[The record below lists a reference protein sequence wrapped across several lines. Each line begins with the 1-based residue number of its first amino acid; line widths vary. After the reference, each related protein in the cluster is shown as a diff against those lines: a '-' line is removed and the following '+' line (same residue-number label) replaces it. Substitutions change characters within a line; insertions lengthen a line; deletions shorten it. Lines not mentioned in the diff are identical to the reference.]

1 MTGCGGYHGE
11 KQARKFSNWINFN
24 LAGWLVL
31 FRRAGAGLAKLDRCA
46 AFLAYDGDRDRRS
59 FLIAAMLTGIPGLA
73 VPAAIIGGIGG
84 LLYWQNQ
91 TGNWESW
98 AYAWTLIPGFVGVGI
113 IVSGLLGKQP
123 GKALREGLNVIVVSL
138 ILFALFGSFL
148 GGRNIFG
155 PYWPVLLI
163 LLGLWLLVRPFWRSQ
178 RK

>member
-1 MTGCGGYHGE
+1 MEKNRRGSLAIGLILILLGGWFFLGELVPGLQSWIDVQLSWPMMVIGTG
-11 KQARKFSNWINFN
+11 A
-24 LAGWLVL
+24 L
-31 FRRAGAGLAKLDRCA
+31 
-46 AFLAYDGDRDRRS
+46 